1 MLQIAVNSCVSP
13 KREIKPKLNQQIGPT
28 KWVLL
33 DNLSIKKNKTKYF
46 IFIKTKNKKTFFPH
60 IRFSQLC
67 RTVLQLLKAVLPQQE
82 TQPVQPVQYHAFRP
96 TGRLSCVQV

>member
-33 DNLSIKKNKTKYF
+33 DNLLFEKTKYF
-46 IFIKTKNKKTFFPH
+46 IFIKKNKKTFFPH
-60 IRFSQLC
+60 IRFSQLR

-82 TQPVQPVQYHAFRP
+82 TQPVQYHAFRP